1 MKISY
6 KTLKKHLPYIG
17 TPEETADLLIMHT
30 AEVEEVL
37 LEGENLKSVYI
48 WYIKEYKKHPD
59 SEKLGIC
66 QVEILWETK
75 QIVCWAPNARVWIKV
90 AVAVV
95 WAELSEDFVISK
107 TKIRGETSEWM
118 ICSLDELGLISERQA
133 GIMELPD
140 DAPLGISM
148 REYLGK
154 DDAILE
160 IDNKAI
166 NHRPDMFSHIGV
178 MREIATLYSK
188 KLDIHYEDV
197 DFSGNPS
204 YEVKNEIPTLV
215 KRYIALSLSNVQ
227 NSESPLY
234 IKKFIEAVGNTSKWI
249 LVDITNYCLSL
260 YGQPTHCFDRDT
272 LVWNI
277 TVRFAKAW
285 EKFIALDEKEYTL
298 TSEDIVIADDEKV
311 LALGGII
318 WGKNS
323 SVTENTKNIILEA
336 ANFPGEVLR
345 HTGRRLGIRT
355 DALNIFEKNIPA
367 HFAQN
372 GASLIYRE
380 LKEIFPNL
388 KIEAYGEVYSKKDDI
403 ITITYDENFISNLIG
418 KKYSEDE
425 ILSILS
431 LLWVEKKGNLLQMP
445 FWRTDM
451 RYKADIAEEI
461 ARINGY
467 DAIEA
472 TVPRI
477 NLGAIKQENIY
488 LLKKDT
494 RNFFTAIW
502 FFDMYNYSFVNK
514 ELLEKLGESV
524 EACVQ
529 MKNALSEEMTHLKN
543 SLLPNLM
550 LSLEKNIREQK
561 EMKLFEF
568 EKIFTK
574 KGNDI
579 SENYSLGW
587 VIVSKSKIPYYELQ
601 TILTNFFKSIWIDKY
616 EYKKAQIT
624 QNYAHKGRTASIIIR
639 GQEIGVVGEI
649 HPLVAER
656 FDVKER
662 IWFFEINADKLALFA
677 YNTKKA
683 KEISNFQ
690 ENNFDLSFVVDKN
703 KAGKDIERAIIKTNP
718 IIGKVELFD
727 VYENEEKLPGK
738 RSLSFTIYIQSNEG
752 TLDDSVKNSLIQDIV
767 KNVAKIGWILRN

>member
-6 KTLKKHLPYIG
+6 KTLKKYLPYIG
-17 TPEETADLLIMHT
+17 TPEKTADLLIMHT

-48 WYIKEYKKHPD
+48 GYIKEYTKHPD
-59 SEKLGIC
+59 SEKLWIC
-66 QVEILWETK
+66 QVEVLGETK
-75 QIVCWAPNARVWIKV
+75 QIVCWAPNARAWIKV

-95 WAELSEDFVISK
+95 WAALSEDFIISK

-140 DAPLGISM
+140 DAPLWISM

-178 MREIATLYSK
+178 MREIATLFSK
-188 KLDIHYEDV
+188 KLDIHYEDI

-204 YEVKNEIPTLV
+204 YEIKNEIPNLV

-234 IKKFIEAVGNTSKWI
+234 IKKFIEAVGNTSKGI

-277 TVRFAKAW
+277 TVRFAKAG
-285 EKFIALDEKEYTL
+285 EKFIALDDKEYTL
-298 TSEDIVIADDEKV
+298 TSEDIVIADDVKV
-311 LALGGII
+311 LALGWII
-318 WGKNS
+318 WGKSS

-336 ANFPGEVLR
+336 ANFPWEVLR

-372 GASLIYRE
+372 GASLIYSE
-380 LKEIFPNL
+380 LKEIFPVI
-388 KIEAYGEVYSKKDDI
+388 KIEAFGEVYSKKDEN
-403 ITITYDENFISNLIG
+403 ITIAYDEKFISNLIG
-418 KKYSEDE
+418 KKYSEEE

-431 LLWVEKKGNLLQMP
+431 LLWIEKKGNLLQIP

-467 DAIEA
+467 DAVEA

-514 ELLEKLGESV
+514 ELLEKLNESV
-524 EACVQ
+524 ETCVQ

-543 SLLPNLM
+543 SLLPNLV

-574 KGNDI
+574 KWSDI

-587 VIVSKSKIPYYELQ
+587 VIISKNDTPYYEIQ
-601 TILTNFFKSIWIDKY
+601 TILTNLFKSIWIDKY
-616 EYKKAQIT
+616 EYKKAQIIP
-624 QNYAHKGRTASIIIR
+624 NFAHKGRTASIIIR
-639 GQEIGVVGEI
+639 GQEIWIVWEI

-662 IWFFEINADKLALFA
+662 VWFFEINADKLALFA

-683 KEISNFQ
+683 KELSNFQ
-690 ENNFDLSFVVDKN
+690 ENNFDISFVIDKT
-703 KAGKDIERAIIKTNP
+703 KPWKDIERTIIKTSP
-718 IIGKVELFD
+718 IISKVELFD
-727 VYENEEKLPGK
+727 VYENQAKLPGK
-738 RSLSFTIYIQSNEG
+738 RSLSFTIYIQSSEG
-752 TLDDSVKNSLIQDIV
+752 TLDDSIKNSLIQDIV
-767 KNVAKIGWILRN
+767 KNVGKIGWILRN